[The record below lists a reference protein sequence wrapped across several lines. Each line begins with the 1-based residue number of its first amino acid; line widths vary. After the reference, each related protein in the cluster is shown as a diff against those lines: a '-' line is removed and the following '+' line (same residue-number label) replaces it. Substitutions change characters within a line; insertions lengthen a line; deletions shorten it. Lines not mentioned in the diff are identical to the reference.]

1 MRDLWRTWLR
11 NRHESKQWNE
21 LVLGQPAFWTG
32 EPTLWYCCIDR
43 QWSYIVYLPRGDKY
57 FSISCVSNVEII
69 ALEEFFSRVDKML
82 KRKKGE
88 KKEEAVP
95 LQNYFVERYVSL
107 MRYTW
112 KASIS
117 FRLSKTPLATLSLHV
132 WFIGS
137 IEGPNVTQVECINPI
152 RGGARILGFLPR
164 WENTYGDK
172 KSEKQAIRET
182 LGRLIKEC

>member
-1 MRDLWRTWLR
+1 MDPPSLIEDDSFPAESGNGRATCIYMYIYICRQYMRDLWRTWLR

-88 KKEEAVP
+88 KERGSRSFAKLFRRKICFSDAVH
-95 LQNYFVERYVSL
+95 VE
-107 MRYTW
+107 
-112 KASIS
+112 SI
-117 FRLSKTPLATLSLHV
+117 H
-132 WFIGS
+132 
-137 IEGPNVTQVECINPI
+137 
-152 RGGARILGFLPR
+152 
-164 WENTYGDK
+164 
-172 KSEKQAIRET
+172 
-182 LGRLIKEC
+182 

>member
-88 KKEEAVP
+88 KERESLCKIISSKDMFLWCGTRGKHPLVFVYRRHLSPHFRSMCDLSDPSRGQTWRKWNASILSEAV
-95 LQNYFVERYVSL
+95 QGFSDFFHGGRTHMEIRKARSRRY
-107 MRYTW
+107 
-112 KASIS
+112 
-117 FRLSKTPLATLSLHV
+117 
-132 WFIGS
+132 
-137 IEGPNVTQVECINPI
+137 
-152 RGGARILGFLPR
+152 
-164 WENTYGDK
+164 
-172 KSEKQAIRET
+172 EKLWAD
-182 LGRLIKEC
+182 